1 MYLLQEMLQPFFKR
15 SKTFTKILSYIL
27 EKLFLRLTF
36 GHYLLFKNIS
46 LSAKLGS
53 GCSQVFY
60 GQLFLQIAQNSQKAC
75 RSVTLIKSITGV
87 FVCILSNFPEKLF
100 YGTSLGC
107 FFLKLLPKACFT
119 GKIWTF
125 FPAAIL
131 RKNAVPL
138 VPKKFFL
145 FISYSMLC
153 I

>member
-60 GQLFLQIAQNSQKAC
+60 GLAI
-75 RSVTLIKSITGV
+75 
-87 FVCILSNFPEKLF
+87 
-100 YGTSLGC
+100 
-107 FFLKLLPKACFT
+107 FT
-119 GKIWTF
+119 NCSEFTEG
-125 FPAAIL
+125 L
-131 RKNAVPL
+131 
-138 VPKKFFL
+138 
-145 FISYSMLC
+145 
-153 I
+153 